1 MADQTTPPLRP
12 GVAPAH
18 VPVAA
23 VPRTGLAVATLVV
36 GIAGL
41 VVCPLVGF
49 IAIVTGIIAL
59 TRASN
64 EPHRYGGRGMAIAG
78 LVCGSANVLL
88 IPLYLCMGS
97 AMVSILVPSLSRARE
112 LSKRLVC
119 ASNMKAIGTAWKT
132 YASDHPGEG
141 IPSLDWLID
150 KGSIAP
156 NQIICPSS
164 GLTESNYVIVRYE
177 PGGSDRTTDS
187 KVVVMYEPKTN
198 HGGEGGNFLFADGHV
213 SFVRVPEYD
222 QLVRAAKGDSDQ
234 RSGDDP

>member
-1 MADQTTPPLRP
+1 MSDQTTPPLRP

-18 VPVAA
+18 VPVAS

-41 VVCPLVGF
+41 VACPLVGF
-49 IAIVTGIIAL
+49 IAIVTGTIAL
-59 TRASN
+59 IRAGN

-78 LVCGSANVLL
+78 LVCGSASVLL
-88 IPLYLCMGS
+88 IPLYLCMGGI
-97 AMVSILVPSLSRARE
+97 VLSILAPSLSRARE

-119 ASNMKAIGTAWKT
+119 ATNMKAIGVAWKT
-132 YASDHPGEG
+132 YARDHPGEG
-141 IPSLDWLID
+141 VPTLDWLVD
-150 KGSIAP
+150 RGSIAP
-156 NQIICPSS
+156 DQIICPSS
-164 GLTESNYVIVRYE
+164 DLTESNYLIVRY
-177 PGGSDRTTDS
+177 GTSDVDRGMDDRT
-187 KVVVMYEPKTN
+187 VVMYEPKSN

-222 QLVRAAKGDSDQ
+222 QLVRSAQGELPQ